1 MREWDWSLERLRVRR
16 VRVTPGFLFVAA
28 LLFYQ
33 STQPFLLTF
42 LLAAGLHE
50 LGHLLAAR
58 RLGIPVRA
66 LSLTAFGCVLTFTDG
81 ALTRDRDLLCIA
93 AAGPLCNLAMTALCM
108 TPWAGQWEHAALFGA
123 EHLLL
128 ALFNLLPVFPLDGA
142 VLCAG
147 LLRPKLGERRAERVV
162 LGLSAGWVLVAIG
175 AAAWFGGVAGQRF
188 LLFAAWI
195 GSNFFQKVLSRPCQ
209 SRRFPL
215 K

>member
-16 VRVTPGFLFVAA
+16 VQVTPGFLFVAA

-33 STQPFLLTF
+33 STPPFLCTF

-50 LGHLLAAR
+50 LGHLFAAHCLR
-58 RLGIPVRA
+58 VPVGK

-81 ALTRDRDLLCIA
+81 ALVRDRDLLRIA
-93 AAGPLCNLAMTALCM
+93 AAGPLCNLMLALLCM
-108 TPWAGQWEHAALFGA
+108 TPWMERWEYAALFGA

-128 ALFNLLPVFPLDGA
+128 ALFNLLPVVPLDGA
-142 VLCAG
+142 ILCMG
-147 LLRPKLGERRAERVV
+147 MFRLKLGAWRAER
-162 LGLSAGWVLVAIG
+162 LTLALSAGGALLAMG
-175 AAAWFGGVAGQRF
+175 AAAWFGGNAGGRF